1 MGCVTGMYGENI
13 ARIQMDLYKQ
23 ARNDRKKK
31 FKSLTKLL
39 LNDAILSAA
48 WDDVCKGTKSAGI
61 DSLSVA
67 DIKASGVED
76 FLESIKKEIKNNE
89 YKADKVLF
97 FDIPKSNGQKRQLGI
112 LTVKDRVVQAAM
124 KLILEPIFEAEFDSC
139 SFGFRAYRSPKH
151 ASLEVYKW
159 LEAGNNHVMKG
170 DILDCFNNIPH
181 DCLMNCLKN
190 RVQDETILS
199 IIHSWLKA
207 SSAGKNSFM
216 FKEKGI
222 MQGGI
227 ISPLLMNIYLDQFD
241 NEWEDIGLKSLHSD
255 SKGYLVR
262 FADDFVI
269 LSRDIVDIKHVND
282 ILNRIELELNE
293 EKTVLTSSIEGFEF
307 LGFYFIETFP
317 ENKYKGNVNIYPA
330 DSSIQKTIDGINE
343 ITRIGSENHS
353 SPETVIQQMNVLVNT
368 WLNFYH
374 HTEYAEGLKRI
385 QSYFKERLQVYM
397 NSYTACT

>member
-1 MGCVTGMYGENI
+1 
-13 ARIQMDLYKQ
+13 MDLYKQ

-31 FKSLTKLL
+31 FKNLINLL
-39 LNDAILSAA
+39 LDDSILLAA

-67 DIKASGVED
+67 DIKASGVEN
-76 FLESIKKEIKNNE
+76 FLGSVKKELKDSE
-89 YKADKVLF
+89 YSVDKVLF

-112 LTVKDRVVQAAM
+112 LTVKDRLVQAAM

-139 SFGFRAYRSPKH
+139 SFGFRAYRSPKL

-159 LEAGNNHVMKG
+159 LEAGNNHVLKG
-170 DILDCFNNIPH
+170 DISDCFNNIPH
-181 DCLMNCLKN
+181 DRLMNCLKN
-190 RVQDETILS
+190 RVQDETILP

-207 SSAGKNSFM
+207 GSAGKNSFM

-269 LSRDIVDIKHVND
+269 LSRDIVDKKHVSD

-293 EKTVLTSSIEGFEF
+293 EKTILVSSKEGFEF
-307 LGFYFIETFP
+307 LGFYFVETFP
-317 ENKYKGNVNIYPA
+317 ENKYKGNVNIYPT
-330 DSSIQKTIDGINE
+330 DSSIEKMIDGINE
-343 ITRIGSENHS
+343 IIRISSENS
-353 SPETVIQQMNVLVNT
+353 SPPKTVIQQMNILIDT
-368 WLNFYH
+368 WLNYYH
-374 HTEYAEGLKRI
+374 HTEYAEGLERI
-385 QSYFKERLQVYM
+385 KKYYNERLQVYM
-397 NSYTACT
+397 NAHTAYT

>member
-1 MGCVTGMYGENI
+1 MCGETI

-23 ARNDRKKK
+23 ARNDRNKK
-31 FKSLTKLL
+31 FKNLMRLL
-39 LNDAILSAA
+39 LDDAILSAA
-48 WDDVCKGTKSAGI
+48 WDDVCKGTKSSGI

-67 DIKASGVED
+67 NIKASGVED
-76 FLESIKKEIKNNE
+76 FLGAVKKELKDGE
-89 YKADKVLF
+89 YRADKVLF

-112 LTVKDRVVQAAM
+112 LTVKDRLLQAAM

-139 SFGFRAYRSPKH
+139 SFGFRVYRSPKL

-159 LEAGNNHVMKG
+159 LEAGNNHVLKG
-170 DILDCFNNIPH
+170 DITDCFNNIPH
-181 DCLMNCLKN
+181 DRLMNCLKN
-190 RVQDETILS
+190 RIQDEAIIS

-207 SSAGKNSFM
+207 GSAGKNSFM

-255 SKGYLVR
+255 SNGYLVR

-269 LSRDIVDIKHVND
+269 LSRDIVDKKHVSD

-293 EKTVLTSSIEGFEF
+293 EKTILTSSKEGFEF
-307 LGFYFIETFP
+307 LGFYFVETFP

-330 DSSIQKTIDGINE
+330 DSSIKRTIESITE
-343 ITRIGSENHS
+343 ITQIIPDNRIP
-353 SPETVIQQMNVLVNT
+353 PEKAIQRMNVLIDT
-368 WLNFYH
+368 WLNYYH
-374 HTEYAEGLKRI
+374 HTEYAEGMERI
-385 QSYFKERLQVYM
+385 QRCYNERLQVYM
-397 NSYTACT
+397 NAYSSYT